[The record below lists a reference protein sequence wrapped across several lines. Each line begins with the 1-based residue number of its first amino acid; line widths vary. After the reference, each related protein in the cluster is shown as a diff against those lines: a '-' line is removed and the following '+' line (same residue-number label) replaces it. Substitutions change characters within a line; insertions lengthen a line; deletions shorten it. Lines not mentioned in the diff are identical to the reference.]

1 MGTRY
6 QQLSLEDRCT
16 IANLHVQGGSLRQIA
31 AALDRNPSTIS
42 REINRNIT
50 RQKGYQPAYAQDQSK
65 ARRWKG
71 SRLDRS
77 PELRELVLN
86 HLKCRWSPE
95 QIAGRLERD
104 TGAPVISHETIYRF
118 IYAQLTRT
126 NDSTWRNYLPRAKT
140 RRGYRGHKG
149 GSPANF
155 IKDRV
160 SIHQRPQE
168 VEDRSA
174 LGNWESDF
182 ILFSKSG
189 QSVLALHDRNSRI
202 LWATRPKNR
211 TAAPTARALIALLKP
226 LPPAFR
232 KTMTFDNGTEFSH
245 HAKLHRIN
253 LKTYFCDPHSPW
265 QKGSIENAIG
275 RLRRFLPRKT
285 DLASLNDTD
294 FNACFRTYNN
304 TPRKCLGYKTP
315 AEVFC
320 QQLLHFKCES
330 TPRLASG

>member
-6 QQLSLEDRCT
+6 QQLSLEDRCA
-16 IANLHVQGGSLRQIA
+16 IASLHAQGGSLRQIA
-31 AALDRNPSTIS
+31 ASVDCAPSTVS
-42 REINRNIT
+42 RELKRNT
-50 RQKGYQPAYAQDQSK
+50 SRQKGYLPAYAEDQTR

-71 SRLDRS
+71 SKLDRS
-77 PELRELVLN
+77 PELRDLVLN
-86 HLKCRWSPE
+86 HLKRRWSPE
-95 QIAGRLERD
+95 QIAGRLQSEA
-104 TGAPVISHETIYRF
+104 GLCVISHETIYRF
-118 IYAQLTRT
+118 IHAQLTRT

-160 SIHQRPQE
+160 SIHQRPQD
-168 VEDRSA
+168 VEDRSTI
-174 LGNWESDF
+174 GNWESDF
-182 ILFSKSG
+182 ILFSKYG

-202 LWATRPKNR
+202 LLATRPKNR
-211 TAAPTARALIALLKP
+211 TAAPTAHALIALLKP
-226 LPPAFR
+226 LPPDFR
-232 KTMTFDNGTEFSH
+232 KTLTFDNGTEFSH

-253 LKTYFCDPHSPW
+253 LKTFFCDPHSPW
-265 QKGSIENAIG
+265 QKASIENAIG

-285 DLASLNDTD
+285 DLANLNDND
-294 FNACFRTYNN
+294 FNAMLQTYNN

-330 TPRLASG
+330 TSRRTSG

>member
-1 MGTRY
+1 MGTKY

-16 IANLHVQGGSLRQIA
+16 IARLRTEGCSLRQIA
-31 AALDRNPSTIS
+31 AGLDCAPSTVS
-42 REINRNIT
+42 RELKRNIS
-50 RQKGYQPAYAQDQSK
+50 RQKGYQPAYAEEQTR

-71 SRLDRS
+71 SKLDRS
-77 PELRELVLN
+77 PQLRELVLN
-86 HLKCRWSPE
+86 QLKCRWSPE

-118 IYAQLTRT
+118 IYAQLTRS
-126 NDSTWRNYLPRAKT
+126 NDRTWRNYLPRAKA

-168 VEDRSA
+168 VEDRRA

-182 ILFSKSG
+182 ILFSKYG

-211 TAAPTARALIALLKP
+211 TAAPTARALMALLKP

-253 LKTYFCDPHSPW
+253 LNTFFCDPHSPW

-294 FNACFRTYNN
+294 FNACIRTYNN

-330 TPRLASG
+330 TSPLSRG